1 MMTWKF
7 FEKCFR
13 ELEALTSLDIIN
25 SNLSGMVTQPKCW
38 QATGNESLV
47 IPKREIPCHTY
58 FHSLSID
65 FFPER
70 DLLLHHACTLAACS
84 FLYQLVV
91 FFNLGYFP
99 YSINFWSE
107 CSSNWTD
114 CSFCSVWFILLQ
126 ISADWKSKRTLA
138 NDTESSWF

>member
-7 FEKCFR
+7 FEKCVR

-38 QATGNESLV
+38 QATGNDSLV

-58 FHSLSID
+58 SHSLSID
-65 FFPER
+65 CFPER
-70 DLLLHHACTLAACS
+70 PAPSPCLHSCCL
-84 FLYQLVV
+84 FLSVSIGC

-107 CSSNWTD
+107 CSLNWTG
-114 CSFCSVWFILLQ
+114 CSFCSLWFILLQ
-126 ISADWKSKRTLA
+126 IGADWKSKRTLA
-138 NDTESSWF
+138 NDTERSWF